1 MAAEQRAARAAAAA
15 RSMAPAARPEAAT
28 TAAGQGVRDLA
39 RTRAHARR
47 TRACAR
53 VRALAE
59 PHVCACACA
68 FVQSAR
74 LSAAPAVRVTTRARA
89 LQAARRD
96 SAHRRPRGQGG
107 SGELACARKWREA
120 WAAWAA
126 FTRLSCAAVARA
138 QGDAE
143 R

>member
-1 MAAEQRAARAAAAA
+1 MCARRGTHVAAEQRAARAAAAA

-28 TAAGQGVRDLA
+28 TAAGQG
-39 RTRAHARR
+39 
-47 TRACAR
+47 